1 MNRPLFSFC
10 IQQTKLKKDLTPP
23 KKQFYPFS
31 VLLILVAVSLYLT
44 SKPYYNWDLFPY
56 MALAVANSSIPFDST
71 HAYVYKE
78 AALRMPPRDFAAVSK
93 RQQQLAQSP
102 EAFKEI
108 LKYFEIKPGYVLAV
122 RLFHF
127 LGFNL
132 VTATY
137 LPSIVSYFFI
147 GCLLMVWMQ
156 KIFDMPFAMLTTLL
170 IAASPFLVQTARY
183 SSPDMLCTAILLA
196 GIYLISESLFP
207 VLGLLVCGLAIPFR
221 PDSAILFGFLTLVLY
236 LNKKLSLTYT
246 LVFMILGGT
255 GTFIMI
261 GNFCLVK
268 EFVFTTQSYSPSW
281 GTTELIQHYLSAL
294 TGGLH
299 SIMISH
305 TVIIILFATMTLF
318 LRKKSTG
325 QILNDL
331 WSLLII
337 ATLSTFIVRYF
348 LHPIVEDRFLIA
360 CYLII
365 IIGFC
370 STIRDV
376 LHSKSNV

>member
-1 MNRPLFSFC
+1 
-10 IQQTKLKKDLTPP
+10 
-23 KKQFYPFS
+23 
-31 VLLILVAVSLYLT
+31 
-44 SKPYYNWDLFPY
+44 

-78 AALRMPPRDFAAVSK
+78 AALRMPPQDFAAVSQ
-93 RQQQLAQSP
+93 RQPQLMERA
-102 EAFKEI
+102 ETFRTI

-137 LPSIVSYFFI
+137 LPSIASYFFI
-147 GCLLMVWMQ
+147 GCLLLVWMQ
-156 KIFDMPFAMLTTLL
+156 KIFSMPFAMLTTLL

-183 SSPDMLCTAILLA
+183 SSPDMLCAAILLA
-196 GIYLISESLFP
+196 GIYLISESLFS
-207 VLGLLVCGLAIPFR
+207 VLGLLVCSLAIPVR

-246 LVFMILGGT
+246 LVFMILGGVT
-255 GTFIMI
+255 TFMVI
-261 GNFCLVK
+261 GNFGLVK
-268 EFVFTTQSYSPSW
+268 EFVFTTQSYSTAW
-281 GTTELIQHYLSAL
+281 GVAELIQQYVSAL
-294 TGGLH
+294 KKGLH

-305 TVIIILFATMTLF
+305 TVIMIFFAAVALF
-318 LRKKSTG
+318 LRRKFG
-325 QILNDL
+325 YQISNDI
-331 WSLLII
+331 WSLLIV
-337 ATLSTFIVRYF
+337 AALATFIVRYF

-360 CYLII
+360 CYLIF

-376 LHSKSNV
+376 LHFKSNV

>member
-1 MNRPLFSFC
+1 M
-10 IQQTKLKKDLTPP
+10 
-23 KKQFYPFS
+23 
-31 VLLILVAVSLYLT
+31 AVSLYLT

-56 MALAVANSSIPFDST
+56 MALAAANSSIPFDST

-78 AALRMPPRDFAAVSK
+78 AALRMPPQDFAAVSQ
-93 RQQQLAQSP
+93 RQPQLMEHA
-102 EAFKEI
+102 ETFRTI
-108 LKYFEIKPGYVLAV
+108 LKYFEIKPGYLLVV

-147 GCLLMVWMQ
+147 GCLLLLWMQ
-156 KIFDMPFAMLTTLL
+156 RIFSMPFAMITTLL

-183 SSPDMLCTAILLA
+183 SSPDMLCAAILLV
-196 GIYLISESLFP
+196 GIYLISESSFS
-207 VLGLLVCGLAIPFR
+207 VLGLLVCGLAIPVR
-221 PDSAILFGFLTLVLY
+221 PDSVILFGFLILALY
-236 LNKKLSLTYT
+236 LNKRLSLTHT
-246 LVFMILGGT
+246 LAFMILGGAT
-255 GTFIMI
+255 TFMVI
-261 GNFCLVK
+261 GNFGLLK

-281 GTTELIQHYLSAL
+281 GVTERIQHYVSAL
-294 TGGLH
+294 KSGFH
-299 SIMISH
+299 SVMISQ
-305 TVIIILFATMTLF
+305 TVIMVFFAAFTLF
-318 LRKKSTG
+318 LRKKYTH
-325 QILNDL
+325 QILDDL

-337 ATLSTFIVRYF
+337 AALANFIVRYV

-370 STIRDV
+370 STIRNT
-376 LHSKSNV
+376 LLTKSNA